1 VADLGGLA
9 AWGVD
14 APALTALVTLVLGY
28 PDRAR
33 QLMNLAE
40 QRSNR
45 RGDPFRTG
53 MVHMWGAAFY
63 IRLRDEQ
70 AAFEHAEMLSRLATK
85 QPVWT
90 GMAEGLKGQALLLQ
104 GDWEKAMGYLRRS
117 DYLNAEAGMVGT
129 SPWTKLDVAECLA
142 RQGRLDE
149 ALAQVIQ
156 TIAGTEELAYL
167 RSSALSKHA
176 NLLAQSNVDAEE
188 VEAAYREAI
197 DCTRKQGAKF
207 FELEATTAFARW
219 LNANGR
225 AAEAR
230 TILTNAY
237 DLFTEGFDTPALR
250 DAKTLLGEMAVPKK
264 HVRRRA

>member
-90 GMAEGLKGQALLLQ
+90 GMAEGLKGQALLLH
-104 GDWEKAMGYLRRS
+104 GDWEKAMGCLRRS

-129 SPWTKLDVAECLA
+129 SPWTKLNVAECLA

-149 ALAQVIQ
+149 AIDQVIQ

-176 NLLAQSNVDAEE
+176 NLLAQSKAGAEE
-188 VEAAYREAI
+188 VGSSLSR
-197 DCTRKQGAKF
+197 G
-207 FELEATTAFARW
+207 
-219 LNANGR
+219 N
-225 AAEAR
+225 
-230 TILTNAY
+230 
-237 DLFTEGFDTPALR
+237 
-250 DAKTLLGEMAVPKK
+250 
-264 HVRRRA
+264 